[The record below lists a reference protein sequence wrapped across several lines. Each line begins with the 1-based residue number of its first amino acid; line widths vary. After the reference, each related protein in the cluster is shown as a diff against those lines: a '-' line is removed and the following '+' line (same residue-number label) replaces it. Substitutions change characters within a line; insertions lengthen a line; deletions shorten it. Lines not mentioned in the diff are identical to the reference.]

1 VAILSATAAPRYHL
15 HGVTIIG
22 LAARSR
28 GATEVTT
35 YRVQLDPHSATPPHS
50 HDHEEVFTVVGG
62 SVTTVL
68 DGEHLLTNVGD
79 TMIVP
84 AGAEH
89 YVFTAARSGDLIAA
103 IPSGTL
109 FITPEGEK
117 RIADW
122 AT

>member
-1 VAILSATAAPRYHL
+1 MPILRATEAPQYYL
-15 HGVTIIG
+15 PGVRIIG

-35 YRVQLDPHSATPPHS
+35 YRVQLDPGSATPSHS
-50 HDHEEVFTVVGG
+50 HDHEEVFMVVGG

-68 DGEHLLTNVGD
+68 DGENVRTDAGD
-79 TMIVP
+79 TVIVP
-84 AGAEH
+84 AGTEH
-89 YVFTAARSGDLIAA
+89 SVFTEGASADLIAA
-103 IPSGTL
+103 IPAGTV

-122 AT
+122 AM

>member
-1 VAILSATAAPRYHL
+1 MPILRATEAPQYHL
-15 HGVTIIG
+15 SGVTIFG

-35 YRVQLDPHSATPPHS
+35 FRVQLDPNSARPPHS
-50 HDHEEVFTVVGG
+50 HDHEEVFTVFGG
-62 SVTTVL
+62 TVTTVL
-68 DGEHLLTNVGD
+68 DGEHLTTNVGD
-79 TMIVP
+79 TVIVP

-89 YVFTAARSGDLIAA
+89 YVFTEDESADLIAV

-109 FITPEGEK
+109 FITPEGER